1 MSGPRVTTVVITR
14 DRLPDLACSLPQHQ
28 PPVVLVD
35 NGSTDDTVRWVA
47 DNLPWIEVLALGD
60 NLGASARNIGV
71 EAARTPY
78 VAFADDDSWW
88 HPGALDLAADVFD
101 GHPRLAVLAARI
113 LVGPEERLDPI
124 DEVMAAS
131 PLGRAPDLPGPE
143 VLGFLACGVVV
154 RRQAFLE
161 SAGFDDVVFFGGE
174 EERLALDLR
183 SAGWGLC
190 YVPKVVAHHHPSS
203 SRNGSV
209 RAVRWHRNRI
219 LTSLMRRPWPMVGRS
234 MVEAARS
241 GRPGRAGVRAAVR
254 RAPAALARRRVVSPE
269 VERARRLLDDPRRRH
284 PR

>member
-35 NGSTDDTVRWVA
+35 NGSTDDTVRWVT
-47 DNLPWIEVLALGD
+47 DNLPWIEVIALGD

-131 PLGRAPDLPGPE
+131 PLGRAPDAGPG
-143 VLGFLACGVVV
+143 GSY
-154 RRQAFLE
+154 AFLQTQQDGE
-161 SAGFDDVVFFGGE
+161 EPVAYDPCRPLQIVVNEARNRRKSAGRRGN
-174 EERLALDLR
+174 LAL
-183 SAGWGLC
+183 
-190 YVPKVVAHHHPSS
+190 
-203 SRNGSV
+203 
-209 RAVRWHRNRI
+209 
-219 LTSLMRRPWPMVGRS
+219 
-234 MVEAARS
+234 
-241 GRPGRAGVRAAVR
+241 RAAAQHR
-254 RAPAALARRRVVSPE
+254 IESEPSPE
-269 VERARRLLDDPRRRH
+269 VAMLAG
-284 PR
+284 